1 MKKNILLL
9 LLLII
14 PFIGFSQQTYIP
26 DDNFENYLEL
36 NGMGNGVLD
45 DDSVLTSNINTVTLM
60 FNDGENISDLTGIED
75 FTLLES
81 LFCYNNN
88 LTELD
93 LSNNLSLQIL
103 FAHGNPLSCIK
114 VWDTVPFLD
123 GTINIGSTPG
133 SFYVNNNSPINV
145 TSCESYWW
153 SLTDSTYYNSGI
165 YTFDLANVNGCDS
178 TIILNL
184 TIITPTV
191 GSSSVTACDTY
202 TWEGQT
208 ITQSDTLTHT
218 YVGGNAAGCDSTHTL
233 TVTINNST
241 IGSSSVTA
249 CDTYTWEGQTITQSD
264 TLTHTYVGGNAAGCD
279 STHTLTV
286 TINNSSLGSSSVTA
300 CDTYTWE
307 GQTITQS
314 DTLTHTYVGGNAA
327 GCDSTHTLIVTIN
340 NSSVESTSVTA
351 CDAYWWSLTD
361 STYTASGLYH
371 FDTTNI
377 NGCDSTIILDLTI
390 QTIESSITQLGSNLS
405 AVIDVGDQTASEST
419 NWYNIQTINDTQKIW
434 LMKDSSDTF
443 SPRFNCSYFIVV
455 EDDLGCKDTSSIY
468 YYSSTASRIG
478 EMITYPNPTKGLI
491 SLEFI
496 NERNQFVILELINNN
511 GVKLDEFITTDN
523 KLDINLSKYPA
534 GIYYIYFDSTDN
546 TEGCLT
552 EQKQKKLTK
561 IILNK

>member
-191 GSSSVTACDTY
+191 
-202 TWEGQT
+202 
-208 ITQSDTLTHT
+208 
-218 YVGGNAAGCDSTHTL
+218 
-233 TVTINNST
+233 
-241 IGSSSVTA
+241 
-249 CDTYTWEGQTITQSD
+249 
-264 TLTHTYVGGNAAGCD
+264 
-279 STHTLTV
+279 
-286 TINNSSLGSSSVTA
+286 
-300 CDTYTWE
+300 
-307 GQTITQS
+307 
-314 DTLTHTYVGGNAA
+314 
-327 GCDSTHTLIVTIN
+327 
-340 NSSVESTSVTA
+340 
-351 CDAYWWSLTD
+351 
-361 STYTASGLYH
+361 
-371 FDTTNI
+371 
-377 NGCDSTIILDLTI
+377 
-390 QTIESSITQLGSNLS
+390 
-405 AVIDVGDQTASEST
+405 
-419 NWYNIQTINDTQKIW
+419 
-434 LMKDSSDTF
+434 
-443 SPRFNCSYFIVV
+443 
-455 EDDLGCKDTSSIY
+455 
-468 YYSSTASRIG
+468 
-478 EMITYPNPTKGLI
+478 
-491 SLEFI
+491 
-496 NERNQFVILELINNN
+496 
-511 GVKLDEFITTDN
+511 
-523 KLDINLSKYPA
+523 
-534 GIYYIYFDSTDN
+534 
-546 TEGCLT
+546 
-552 EQKQKKLTK
+552 
-561 IILNK
+561 